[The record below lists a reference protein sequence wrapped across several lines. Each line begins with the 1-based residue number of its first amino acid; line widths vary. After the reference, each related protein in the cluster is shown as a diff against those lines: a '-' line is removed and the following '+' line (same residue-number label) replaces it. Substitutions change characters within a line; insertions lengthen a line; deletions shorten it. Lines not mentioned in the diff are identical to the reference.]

1 MLNIGWFSTGRDKA
15 AVQLLQAV
23 QQSISNG
30 DITGKISFVFSNREP
45 GESQESDLFF
55 ELVRSYGIPLIC
67 LSHKK
72 FKERL
77 VRRAHP
83 ERDSSVAPLPQNDN
97 KGRTQNDKVVCHPER
112 NEGSQNDKVV
122 CHPERNE
129 GSQNDSPSFVTLN
142 EVKSL
147 QPGTGNANNV
157 ASGETK
163 QAQEDWRLRYDR
175 EVYSR
180 IRTFAPDLCILA
192 GYMLIVG
199 EELCRKYTM
208 INLHPAPPGGP
219 VGSWQEVIWKLIQ
232 DKADKAGAMM
242 HLVTPELDRG
252 PAIGYCL
259 FPIKGKPFD
268 QYWQSSDRN
277 MLFNLIRQ
285 HELATE
291 FPLIIS
297 TLKALSQG
305 EISIKNGKVID
316 AQGRS
321 IDGYDLTEEI
331 NRAVSP
337 KRKSKGKSKNAK

>member
-1 MLNIGWFSTGRDKA
+1 LLNIGWFSTGRDEA
-15 AVQLLQAV
+15 ARQLLQAV

-55 ELVRSYGIPLIC
+55 DLVRSYGIPLIC

-72 FKERL
+72 FK
-77 VRRAHP
+77 
-83 ERDSSVAPLPQNDN
+83 N
-97 KGRTQNDKVVCHPER
+97 K
-112 NEGSQNDKVV
+112 
-122 CHPERNE
+122 
-129 GSQNDSPSFVTLN
+129 
-142 EVKSL
+142 
-147 QPGTGNANNV
+147 
-157 ASGETK
+157 TK
-163 QAQEDWRLRYDR
+163 QSQEDWRLKYDR
-175 EVYSR
+175 EVNSR
-180 IRTFAPDLCILA
+180 IERFTPDLCILA

-219 VGSWQEVIWKLIQ
+219 VGSWQEVMWKLIQ

-252 PAIGYCL
+252 PAISYCL
-259 FPIKGKPFD
+259 SPIKGKPFD
-268 QYWQSSDRN
+268 QYWQSNNKN

-297 TLKALSQG
+297 TLKALSRG
-305 EISIKNGKVID
+305 EINIKDGKVID
-316 AQGRS
+316 AQGKS
-321 IDGYDLTEEI
+321 IDGYDLTHEI
-331 NRAVSP
+331 NQAV
-337 KRKSKGKSKNAK
+337 KENLIF

>member
-1 MLNIGWFSTGRDKA
+1 LLNIGWFSTGRDEA
-15 AVQLLQAV
+15 AQQLLQAA
-23 QQSISNG
+23 QEAISKE
-30 DITGKISFVFSNREP
+30 DIAGKISFVFSNREP
-45 GESQESDLFF
+45 GESQESDSFF

-72 FKERL
+72 FK
-77 VRRAHP
+77 
-83 ERDSSVAPLPQNDN
+83 N
-97 KGRTQNDKVVCHPER
+97 K
-112 NEGSQNDKVV
+112 
-122 CHPERNE
+122 
-129 GSQNDSPSFVTLN
+129 
-142 EVKSL
+142 
-147 QPGTGNANNV
+147 
-157 ASGETK
+157 TK
-163 QAQEDWRLRYDR
+163 QSQEDWRLRYDR

-180 IRTFAPDLCILA
+180 IRTFAPDLCVLA

-232 DKADKAGAMM
+232 DEADKAGAMI

-285 HELATE
+285 HELARE

-316 AQGRS
+316 AQGKA

-331 NRAVSP
+331 NQAV
-337 KRKSKGKSKNAK
+337 KENLG